1 MVSQLPPSPAAPA
14 VDREIL
20 LARLREMQACAD
32 NFFFHANA
40 IKGVPL
46 MWASGFLNL
55 YIGIGR
61 RTVEAGRDFRAERGE
76 LLPMTTRE
84 AAFLGSIIG
93 HVFGPALRD
102 PAARRAFLEQ
112 AFGPEEP

>member
-32 NFFFHANA
+32 NFFFHAVA
-40 IKGVPL
+40 QCPPL
-46 MWASGFLNL
+46 LWVSGILNL